1 VPKKEERKMH
11 PRLYIYLTQRNADMN
26 EGRGPMVLDIAL
38 TTREA
43 AQEYVGRK
51 SGVMGV
57 RGSWQ
62 ELVRGG
68 HWDIKEIPVY
78 DTEPSEID
86 ELREK
91 ALAKL
96 TMAERVALG
105 L

>member
-1 VPKKEERKMH
+1 MH
-11 PRLYIYLTQRNADMN
+11 PRLYIYLTLRQSDTT
-26 EGRGPMVLDIAL
+26 EGRGPMVADIAF

-43 AQEYVGRK
+43 AQEHVAGK
-51 SGVMGV
+51 TGVWGF

-62 ELVRGG
+62 ALVQGG

-78 DTEPSEID
+78 DSAPSEID

-96 TMAERVALG
+96 SIAERVALG